1 MVQFI
6 GLQRVGH
13 NWATELNWSE
23 LKVFPM
29 MNRTFLGRTLW
40 KSFMMILFL
49 SSYLCHR
56 VFPDFNKWVPGGIAA
71 DETKEELPH
80 WTTKLVLWI
89 SKVNVSLYS
98 VLAIS
103 QYHYLNGLPIYGSG
117 TFVYRSLLSFYTF
130 TFFFFLY
137 LHLNSLASLNEIIMF
152 QCI

>member
-98 VLAIS
+98 VPAIS
-103 QYHYLNGLPIYGSG
+103 QYHCLNGLPIYGSG
-117 TFVYRSLLSFYTF
+117 IFVYRSLLSFYTF
-130 TFFFFLY
+130 TFLSI
-137 LHLNSLASLNEIIMF
+137 LQGGCLSCTSILL
-152 QCI
+152 QV